1 MFRSCVRERMPE
13 GGSEGRDA
21 AGLDR
26 IGAQSASDRR
36 EVRRSE
42 PINLSTTARLLLAKT
57 TQTAPTLYW
66 AAVETSLPFIMKP
79 PSPETETQTD

>member
-42 PINLSTTARLLLAKT
+42 PIKIHPARPAKLLLEK
-57 TQTAPTLYW
+57 
-66 AAVETSLPFIMKP
+66 SLDDGKIIVGKNHPDGAYIVLGGGRDFA
-79 PSPETETQTD
+79 SS